1 MPEPDITFR
10 LLDGDQ
16 AAAHLDELRAFYRE
30 VYADPP
36 YEWGDEHAALFV
48 ERFAVQHAQPGFALA
63 EARHGAELVGYCFGV
78 TLQPSTPWWKHL
90 LTPLPED
97 ITAEHP
103 GRTLAV
109 VELMVRAPW
118 RRQHVAQT
126 MLGMLLRDR
135 PEERATLTVLAAALP
150 AHQAY
155 AKWGWRTVAQKR
167 NPLPGSPV
175 FDVLIKELKA
185 PAS

>member
-1 MPEPDITFR
+1 MPEPDVVFR
-10 LLDGDQ
+10 LLDGGQ
-16 AAAHLDELRAFYRE
+16 AAGRLDELCALYRE

-36 YEWGDEHAALFV
+36 YEWGHEHAALFA
-48 ERFAVQHAQPGFALA
+48 ERFEIQRGQPGFALA
-63 EARHGAELVGYCFGV
+63 EARHGADLAGYCFGV
-78 TLQPSTPWWKHL
+78 TLRPSTPWWQHL

-97 ITAEHP
+97 VTTEHP

-109 VELMVRAPW
+109 VELLVRPRW
-118 RRQHVAQT
+118 RRRHVAQT
-126 MLGMLLRDR
+126 MHDMLLWDR
-135 PEERATLTVLAAALP
+135 PEQRATLTVLPAALP
-150 AHQAY
+150 AQQAY

-185 PAS
+185 PES